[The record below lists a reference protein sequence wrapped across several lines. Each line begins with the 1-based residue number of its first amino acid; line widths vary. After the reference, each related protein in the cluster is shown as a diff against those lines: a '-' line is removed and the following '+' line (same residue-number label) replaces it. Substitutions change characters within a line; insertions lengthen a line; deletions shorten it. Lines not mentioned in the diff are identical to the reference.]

1 MRYGFILKEKDIN
14 DIEILFKIINIKEKE
29 EEKKIIFNKNN
40 IKQLP
45 DGDKLGKIIVYNY
58 FKKNKSI
65 DTFTKIKLSK
75 DFNILTNNTAF
86 YAEIQNEEPPQEK
99 MITYSNENKE
109 AINNKIED
117 NNNKIKWKMILN

>member
-14 DIEILFKIINIKEKE
+14 DIEILFKMINNKEKE
-29 EEKKIIFNKNN
+29 KEKKFIFNKNN

-65 DTFTKIKLSK
+65 DNNTKIKLSK

-86 YAEIQNEEPPQEK
+86 YAEIQNEEPPQ
-99 MITYSNENKE
+99 
-109 AINNKIED
+109 
-117 NNNKIKWKMILN
+117 